1 MIGETIKLLR
11 NTYGINSQDL
21 ALKIEISQSYMS
33 EIENNKKIPKLEI
46 IKKISEI
53 FKIKTS
59 SLIYIDEK
67 VKEAGENINFNE
79 KIIIVINT
87 LEKLKKGE

>member
-11 NTYGINSQDL
+11 TVYGINSQDL
-21 ALKIEISQSYMS
+21 AFKIEISQSYMS
-33 EIENNKKIPKLEI
+33 EIENNKKVPKLEI
-46 IKKISEI
+46 IEKISEI

-59 SLIYIDEK
+59 YLIYIDEE
-67 VKEAGENINFNE
+67 VEEAEKNINFNE
-79 KIIIVINT
+79 KIMIVINT

>member
-67 VKEAGENINFNE
+67 VEEAGENINFNE

-87 LEKLKKGE
+87 LEKIKKGE

>member
-11 NTYGINSQDL
+11 ILYGINSQDL

-33 EIENNKKIPKLEI
+33 EIENNKKVPKLEI

-53 FKIKTS
+53 FKIRTS

-67 VKEAGENINFNE
+67 VEEAGKNINFNE
-79 KIIIVINT
+79 KITIVTNT

>member
-21 ALKIEISQSYMS
+21 PLKIEISQSYMS

-67 VKEAGENINFNE
+67 VEEAGENINFNE

-87 LEKLKKGE
+87 LEKIKKGE

>member
-11 NTYGINSQDL
+11 ILYGINSQDL

-33 EIENNKKIPKLEI
+33 EIENNKKVPKLEI

-53 FKIKTS
+53 LKIRTS

-67 VKEAGENINFNE
+67 VEEAGKNINFNE
-79 KIIIVINT
+79 KITIVTNT

>member
-33 EIENNKKIPKLEI
+33 EIENNKKIPKFEI

-67 VKEAGENINFNE
+67 VEEAGENINFNE

-87 LEKLKKGE
+87 LEKIKKGE

>member
-33 EIENNKKIPKLEI
+33 EIENNKKIPKLKI

-67 VKEAGENINFNE
+67 VEEAGENINFNE

>member
-46 IKKISEI
+46 IKKYL
-53 FKIKTS
+53 K
-59 SLIYIDEK
+59 SLK
-67 VKEAGENINFNE
+67 
-79 KIIIVINT
+79 
-87 LEKLKKGE
+87 

>member
-67 VKEAGENINFNE
+67 VEEAGENINFNE

>member
-11 NTYGINSQDL
+11 ILYGINSQDL

-33 EIENNKKIPKLEI
+33 EIENNKKVPKLEI
-46 IKKISEI
+46 IKKISGI
-53 FKIKTS
+53 FKIRTS

-67 VKEAGENINFNE
+67 VEEAGKNINFNE
-79 KIIIVINT
+79 KITIVTNT

>member
-11 NTYGINSQDL
+11 ILYGINSQDL

-33 EIENNKKIPKLEI
+33 EIENNKKVLKLEI

-53 FKIKTS
+53 FKIRTS

-67 VKEAGENINFNE
+67 VEEAGKNINFNE
-79 KIIIVINT
+79 KITIVTNT